1 MRYFQTDKNG
11 FYVGEFVAD
20 PSPRETG
27 AYLVPAGGVVD
38 APPVAGAGQI
48 ARRVGN
54 AWALVP
60 DRRGSVYW
68 LADHSRHEITEPG
81 IDFPAGALMA
91 DPPLSAAEI
100 AKAESD
106 QAKRDLAALDL
117 ASIRSMRE
125 YIAAKADAPQI
136 LKDKEAAAQ
145 AARVKVR

>member
-1 MRYFQTDKNG
+1 MRYFQTDENG
-11 FYVGEFVAD
+11 FLVGEFDAD
-20 PSPRETG
+20 ESPLEPGVFLIPR
-27 AYLVPAGGVVD
+27 GGFVD
-38 APPVAGAGQI
+38 MPPVAGVAQI
-48 ARRVGN
+48 PRRVGN

-60 DRRGSVYW
+60 DRRGAVYW
-68 LADHSRHEITEPG
+68 LADHSRHEINEPG
-81 IDFPAGALMA
+81 IDYPAGALMQ
-91 DPPLSAAEI
+91 DPPFSAAEI

-145 AARVKVR
+145 AARVKVH